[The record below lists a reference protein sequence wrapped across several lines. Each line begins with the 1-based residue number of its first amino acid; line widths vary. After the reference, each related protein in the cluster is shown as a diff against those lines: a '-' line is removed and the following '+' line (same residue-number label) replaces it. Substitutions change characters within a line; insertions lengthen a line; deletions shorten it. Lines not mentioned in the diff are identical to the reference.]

1 MIIAEH
7 RPRAPRRREPVE
19 PQPPPQHTM
28 TADNHGHQGRTALYV
43 RVSTE
48 EQAVEGYSLAEQE
61 RAGRLYVAARAAIGD
76 SGWSEVR
83 DEDVYRDPGVSG
95 TLRDRPL
102 GLNPLLAAC
111 AAGQYARVVCT
122 KLDRIGRTA
131 ALILAVDD
139 DLGRNGVERVYI
151 KDGIDTSTA
160 TGRLLRTVLAAVA
173 ELERDMIL
181 ERTRTGYEA
190 KARGGDVFRSRH
202 VYGYRYIPGDKR
214 AGVLGRLE
222 VHEPE
227 AAVVRRIFRDL
238 ARGVSMTQLCVDLN
252 TERVPTMRGGRWSH
266 STTRYILNNPVYL
279 GRAAF
284 GRTAMVVRQGQR
296 VRRANPDPAA
306 VHTIAGETIPALVD
320 EPLAQAAR
328 AAVAGNRRFAARN
341 ARAVYMLRGVIRC
354 ATCGTT
360 MQGATR
366 AYKCHH
372 TTPEGKPIPHRVGQR
387 AIEEAVKGYLRRL
400 VLADGATLRAQE
412 EVNVQAERARA
423 GAVRDLGRLEA
434 DVARATERRQRA
446 LDLYLDGGID
456 RAAWA
461 AQDARLG
468 ADLAATRERVAAL
481 EAARD
486 AAVARLAPT
495 DAIRDLCREIAG
507 HLDAFD
513 DEAWQ
518 RLTRYFV
525 REILVDPE
533 AGHADVRGVLQV
545 WDASGRGRERW
556 SIMTPGYI
564 PSPEEEE
571 EAIQIILQVHA
582 WMLGLP
588 DPRERISL
596 ADVQPQPEP
605 QPEPQPQA
613 ETPSAPEPGP
623 AATRTPTARPR
634 RPRTVA

>member
-111 AAGQYARVVCT
+111 AAGQYVRVVCT

-131 ALILAVDD
+131 ALILALDD

-227 AAVVRRIFRDL
+227 AAVVQRIFRDL

-252 TERVPTMRGGRWSH
+252 TERVATMRGGRWSH

-284 GRTAMVVRQGQR
+284 GRTAMVVQRGQR

-306 VHTIAGETIPALVD
+306 VHTIAGPTIPALVD
-320 EPLAQAAR
+320 EPLVQAAR
-328 AAVAGNRRFAARN
+328 AAVAGNRRFAKRHAK
-341 ARAVYMLRGVIRC
+341 AVYMLRGVIRC
-354 ATCGTT
+354 AQCGTA
-360 MQGATR
+360 MNGGNRQ
-366 AYKCHH
+366 YLCHH
-372 TTPEGKPIPHRVGQR
+372 TTAVGKSTPHRVGQR
-387 AIEEAVKGYLRRL
+387 KIEEAVKSYLRRL
-400 VLADGATLRAQE
+400 VLDDDATLRSQE
-412 EVNVQAERARA
+412 ETNRLAERARVDA
-423 GAVRDLGRLEA
+423 TRELARLEA
-434 DVARATERRQRA
+434 DVGRVAERRQRA
-446 LDLYLDGGID
+446 LDLYLDGALD

-461 AQDARLG
+461 AQDVKVG
-468 ADLAATRERVAAL
+468 ADHERARERVAAL
-481 EAARD
+481 QATRD

-596 ADVQPQPEP
+596 AEPQPQPQPEP
-605 QPEPQPQA
+605 QP

-623 AATRTPTARPR
+623 AGTRTPAARPR

>member
-1 MIIAEH
+1 MKGNGVGEDA
-7 RPRAPRRREPVE
+7 R
-19 PQPPPQHTM
+19 
-28 TADNHGHQGRTALYV
+28 GRTALYC

-48 EQAVEGYSLAEQE
+48 EQALEGYSLAEQE

-76 SGWSEVR
+76 GGWAEVR

-111 AAGQYARVVCT
+111 AQGRYTRVVCT

-139 DLGRNGVERVYI
+139 ELGRNGVERVYI

-202 VYGYRYIPGDKR
+202 VYGYRYVPGDKR
-214 AGVLGRLE
+214 AGVLGRLD

-227 AAVVRRIFRDL
+227 AAVVQRIFRDL

-252 TERVPTMRGGRWSH
+252 TDGVPTMRGGRWSH

-306 VHTIAGETIPALVD
+306 VHTIAGPTIPALVD
-320 EPLAQAAR
+320 EPLVLAAR
-328 AAVAGNRRFAARN
+328 AAVAGNRTFAKRHAKT
-341 ARAVYMLRGVIRC
+341 VFILRGVIRC
-354 ATCGTT
+354 AQGGTT
-360 MQGATR
+360 MHGGTR
-366 AYKCHH
+366 MYHCHYA
-372 TTPEGKPIPHRVGQR
+372 TPEGKRLPHHVGQR
-387 AIEEAVKGYLRRL
+387 KIEEAVMGYLRRV
-400 VLADGATLRAQE
+400 VLDDDVALRSQE
-412 EVNVQAERARA
+412 EVNLLADQARA
-423 GAVRDLGRLEA
+423 EATRDLGRVEA
-434 DVARATERRQRA
+434 ELARLADRRGRA
-446 LDLYLDGGID
+446 LDLYLDGALD
-456 RAAWA
+456 RAAWD

-468 ADLAATRERVAAL
+468 AEEERARVRVAAL
-481 EAARD
+481 EASRD

-495 DAIRDLCREIAG
+495 EAVRAMCRELAG
-507 HLDAFD
+507 RLDTFSP
-513 DEAWQ
+513 EEWQ
-518 RLTRYFV
+518 RVVRALV
-525 REILVDPE
+525 REVLVDTRDW
-533 AGHADVRGVLQV
+533 HADVRGVLRSLDTTLLLNAVDTAPGSGLGVSIADTRARLSAGNPASVPAVEAGIPFSARLALPREPV
-545 WDASGRGRERW
+545 WDHCRQQPRGAHGR
-556 SIMTPGYI
+556 YI
-564 PSPEEEE
+564 PE
-571 EAIQIILQVHA
+571 
-582 WMLGLP
+582 
-588 DPRERISL
+588 
-596 ADVQPQPEP
+596 
-605 QPEPQPQA
+605 
-613 ETPSAPEPGP
+613 
-623 AATRTPTARPR
+623 
-634 RPRTVA
+634 